1 MNIKEVEALSGMTR
15 ANIRFYEQEE
25 LIRPVRRENGYRD
38 YSEEDLQQLSRIR
51 LLRTLGLGL
60 EEIRSLQRGETQLSD
75 VLQRHTDELQQQS
88 DDLVRRAQVCRTICH
103 DGASYQ
109 TLDAQPYLAALSDG
123 EAATALSVPQEDT
136 YQKVRAPWRRFFA
149 RAFDH
154 LLYCAVWML
163 IGLLLLHKS
172 PGSASGDAWNGFSG
186 IVGIVMTVFIEP
198 LLLHTWGTTPGKW
211 LLGLRVRNNTG
222 QKLTYGEGVYRTVQA
237 LWCAAGF
244 HLPIYSLFRGYKCY
258 YDCVEGK
265 TLPWEWDSELTLKD
279 EHNWRIA
286 AMAGAT
292 VAIFGALVLAVGLS
306 ATPIHR
312 GDMTVAEF
320 AESYNRMSD
329 YYEMGGWMDEQG
341 RWSEKPAPDGSVTI
355 NMRDIEAPDFVYTVE
370 DGVITGMNFTMAVE
384 NDTESWVPL
393 YSNRRILAL
402 LTFVQAY
409 DPTPMNNEEV
419 YKVIPE
425 LLQYPFDGVDATVHG
440 VRIIYELE
448 SSGYYQVDTQAVL
461 IPIEGETP
469 SMKMHFS
476 LQKVAAPGA

>member
-1 MNIKEVEALSGMTR
+1 MNIKEVETLSGMTR
-15 ANIRFYEQEE
+15 ANIRFYEQEG
-25 LIRPVRRENGYRD
+25 LIDPVRRENGYRD
-38 YSEEDLQQLSRIR
+38 YSEEDLQQLQRIR

-60 EEIRSLQRGETQLSD
+60 EDIRSLQRGETQLSD

-88 DDLVRRAQVCRTICH
+88 DELVRRAQVCRTICH

-109 TLDAQPYLAALSDG
+109 TLDPQPYLAALSSG
-123 EAATALSVPQEDT
+123 EAQEAPVPREDI
-136 YQKVRAPWRRFFA
+136 YHKVRAPWRRYFA
-149 RAFDH
+149 RFFDQ
-154 LLYCAVWML
+154 LVYSLVWML

-172 PGSASGDAWNGFSG
+172 PGSSTGDAWNGFASLVS
-186 IVGIVMTVFIEP
+186 IIMMLFAEP
-198 LLLHTWGTTPGKW
+198 LLLRTWGTTPGKW
-211 LLGLRVRNNTG
+211 LLGLSVRSNTG
-222 QKLTYGEGVYRTVQA
+222 QKLTYGEGFYRTVQA
-237 LWCAAGF
+237 LWYGAGF
-244 HLPIYSLFRGYKCY
+244 HIPIYSIVRGYKCY
-258 YDCVEGK
+258 YDCTDGK
-265 TLPWEWDSELTLKD
+265 TLEWEWDSELILQD
-279 EHNWRIA
+279 EKNWRIA
-286 AMAGAT
+286 AYTGGVIAL
-292 VAIFGALVLAVGLS
+292 FGVLMLSTGLS

-329 YYEMGGWMDEQG
+329 YYETGGWMDEQG
-341 RWSEKPAPDGSVTI
+341 RWSERPSLDGSVTI

-370 DGVITGMNFTMAVE
+370 DGVITGMSFTMVVE

-425 LLQYPFDGVDATVHG
+425 LVQHPFDHRDATVHG
-440 VRIIYELE
+440 VRMTYQLE
-448 SSGYYQVDTQAVL
+448 STGYYQADTQDVL

-469 SMKMHFS
+469 SMRLHFS
-476 LQKVAAPGA
+476 LQKVSAPGA